1 MMNDDQLL
9 RYSRQ
14 IMLPQVDIGGQERLL
29 DSHVLI
35 IGMGGLG
42 CPAAIYLTAAGVGKL
57 TLVDPDVVDQTNLQ
71 RQIAFSTDDIGL
83 FKADAAAARISAI
96 NPGVQVETF
105 VVELSEPELSDL
117 VAQCDVVLDATDN
130 FNSRFMINR
139 CSVRNCVPLVSGA
152 AIRMNGQLTVFDRW
166 QDNAPCYRCLYSE
179 QAAEE
184 MTCSESGILGPVVGT
199 IGTMQ
204 ALETIKL
211 ITGFGETLSGRLL
224 MFDGS
229 TMQWTGLGLEPD
241 PECPVCS
248 VNCNSFRSEC

>member
-14 IMLPQVDIGGQERLL
+14 IMLPQVDIEGQERLL

-42 CPAAIYLTAAGVGKL
+42 CPAAIYLAAAGVGKL

-71 RQIAFSTDDIGL
+71 RQIAFSTDDIGQ
-83 FKADAAAARISAI
+83 FKVDAAAARISAI
-96 NPGVQVETF
+96 NPGVQVEIF
-105 VVELSEPELSDL
+105 AVELSEPELGDL

-139 CSVRNCVPLVSGA
+139 CSVRNSVPLVSGA

-166 QDNAPCYRCLYSE
+166 QDNVPCYRCLYSE

-184 MTCSESGILGPVVGT
+184 LTCSESGILGPVAGT

-211 ITGFGETLSGRLL
+211 IAGFGETLSGRLM
-224 MFDGS
+224 MFDWS
-229 TMQWTGLGLEPD
+229 TMQWTSLGLEPD

-248 VNCNSFRSEC
+248 VDRNSL